1 MKEAARLVR
10 FSNWKAAAEKWNKLS
25 TSSDPKVARRAS
37 MNMALAAEQTG
48 DIDLALQWAERAVQ
62 MGDRRA
68 PRYVQILQ
76 QRKWQNDK
84 LKEQMKG
91 KQ

>member
-1 MKEAARLVR
+1 
-10 FSNWKAAAEKWNKLS
+10 
-25 TSSDPKVARRAS
+25 

-62 MGDRRA
+62 MGARRA
-68 PRYVQILQ
+68 PRYVQILPP
-76 QRKWQNDK
+76 RKWQNDE
-84 LKEQMKG
+84 LKEQLKG